1 MKRKESKTMFIKE
14 SPDSSIDTV
23 DTVDT
28 AGTVNML
35 NKKINRISR
44 IWKIYFSPTGTTQK
58 VVSRVADC
66 LADNLSLD
74 TFTFDFTLPAAR
86 KDFVKLDEEDLII
99 FGCPTYA
106 GRLPNLLL
114 PYLETI
120 SGNGALAIPIV
131 TFGNRAFD
139 NSLAE
144 LQCLLDNHG
153 FRTIA
158 AAAFSCEHSF
168 SHTLG
173 AGRPDDA
180 DLMEADTFAL
190 SVFGLLIR
198 AISLQETLPPL
209 TVDGDPQAPYYK
221 PQDRNGRFIDI
232 RKVKPLTSSS
242 CTNCGICAA
251 ACPMG
256 AISTEDFRQVSGI
269 CIKCG
274 ACIKKCPHHAK
285 YYDDAGYLYHKAE
298 LEAMYG
304 SFRAVNRFF
313 V

>member
-1 MKRKESKTMFIKE
+1 MCTKENA
-14 SPDSSIDTV
+14 DSIVNTGDAVNPSNTV
-23 DTVDT
+23 
-28 AGTVNML
+28 GTVNMQSR
-35 NKKINRISR
+35 KINRVGR
-44 IWKIYFSPTGTTQK
+44 IWKIYFSPTGTTKK
-58 VVSRVADC
+58 VVDRIAGC

-74 TFTFDFTLPAAR
+74 TFTHDFTLPPAR
-86 KDFVKLDEEDLII
+86 KDFAKLNEEDLVI

-120 SGNGALAIPIV
+120 CGNGALAIPVV
-131 TFGNRAFD
+131 TFGNRACD

-144 LQCLLDNHG
+144 LQYILDTHE
-153 FRTIA
+153 FRSIA

-168 SHTLG
+168 SYTLG
-173 AGRPDDA
+173 GGRPDDA

-198 AISLQETLPPL
+198 AISLQESLLPP
-209 TVDGDPQAPYYK
+209 TVDGNPQAPYYK
-221 PQDRNGRFIDI
+221 PQDRNGNFIDI
-232 RKVKPLTSSS
+232 RKVKPLTSDA
-242 CTNCGICAA
+242 CTNCGICADV
-251 ACPMG
+251 CPMG
-256 AISTEDFRQVSGI
+256 AVSHEDFRQVPGI

-304 SFRAVNRFF
+304 NRRAANRFF
-313 V
+313 I